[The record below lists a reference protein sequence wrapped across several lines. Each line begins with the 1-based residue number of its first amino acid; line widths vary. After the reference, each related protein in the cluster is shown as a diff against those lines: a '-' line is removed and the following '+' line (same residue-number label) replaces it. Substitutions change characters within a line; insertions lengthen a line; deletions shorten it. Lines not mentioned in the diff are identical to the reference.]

1 MAIGTFPVHYLRLTV
16 SLVPTGTF
24 AFSVFT
30 SAYWMAGAQGVI
42 LVILLLIPFSKDR
55 LYD

>member
-1 MAIGTFPVHYLRLTV
+1 MAIGAFPVHYLRPIV
-16 SLVPTGTF
+16 SLVPTGLF
-24 AFSVFT
+24 APSVFT
-30 SAYWMAGAQGVI
+30 SAYWMAGVQGVI

>member
-16 SLVPTGTF
+16 SLVATVTF

-30 SAYWMAGAQGVI
+30 SAYWMAGAYGVI

-55 LYD
+55 LYE

>member
-1 MAIGTFPVHYLRLTV
+1 MALGTFPVHYLRTTV

-24 AFSVFT
+24 ALSVLT